1 MNYAHFTKYEKDMKT
16 KRNIPSVMFS
26 QHPDHAGK
34 PYWHTKPLVETRD
47 ELHECFLM
55 MQDLGAEEVMWDWEG
70 KLVDEAVM
78 ERLLS
83 EHLAFFKTHPLGEK
97 VFLTFRVPNPRVESG
112 YRLGRAFM
120 VILSAREA
128 AQGAGLPSSPLF
140 EVILPMTETAGE
152 LLTLHRSFERFSKAA
167 EYSFGQ
173 KANGARPLEVIPL
186 FERVETIFKS
196 GRILADY
203 LAGYEKQFKRL
214 PPYIRPFCARS
225 DPALNSG
232 IVATTLAV
240 KWALSE
246 YAKFSKQKGVPTFP
260 IIAPG
265 SLPFRGGLTPE
276 TADAFLDEFAGVRT
290 FVIQSAFRYDY
301 PFGVVKKGVR
311 HIIRKAPT
319 TKTAI
324 LSEETGRDIERII
337 PWFEKPYRKAVQ
349 EAAPFIQRVAEHIP
363 PRRERMQHIGLFGYS
378 RGVGS
383 LRLPRA
389 IGFTAACY
397 SLGVPPELFGV
408 GRGIERARKEEQLH
422 TVDALYKTLRPSL
435 IRAGRFLRKEGL
447 VELGL
452 GYIAK
457 EVALIEDY
465 LGEQLGPRMKEE
477 KRHVALSGKII
488 AALKKGK
495 PFTKEIEEA
504 AVLRQ
509 ALG

>member
-1 MNYAHFTKYEKDMKT
+1 
-16 KRNIPSVMFS
+16 MFS

-34 PYWHTKPLVETRD
+34 PYWHTKPLIETRD
-47 ELHECFLM
+47 ELRECFLM
-55 MQDLGAEEVMWDWEG
+55 MNDIGAEEVMWDWEG

-78 ERLLS
+78 ERLLG
-83 EHLAFFKTHPLGEK
+83 EHLAFFKKHPLGEN

-128 AQGAGLPSSPLF
+128 AEDAGLSSSPLF
-140 EVILPMTETAGE
+140 EVILPMTESATE
-152 LLTLHRSFERFSKAA
+152 LLKLHTSFERFSKAA

-196 GRILADY
+196 GKILGEY
-203 LAGYEKQFKRL
+203 LAGYEKLFKRL
-214 PPYIRPFCARS
+214 PPYIRPFLARS

-246 YAKFSKQKGVPTFP
+246 YAKFSKRTGVPTFP

-276 TADAFLDEFAGVRT
+276 TTNEFLDEFAGVRT

-301 PFGVVKKGVR
+301 PLAKVKKGVQD
-311 HIIRKAPT
+311 IIRKVPD
-319 TKTAI
+319 TKTV
-324 LSEETGRDIERII
+324 LLPEETGRDIERII
-337 PWFEKPYRKAVQ
+337 PWFEKPYRKAML

-397 SLGVPPELFGV
+397 SLGVPPEFFGV

-422 TVDALYKTLRPSL
+422 TVEALYKSLRPAL
-435 IRAGRFLRKEGL
+435 IRAGRFLRKESL
-447 VELGL
+447 TELGL
-452 GYIAK
+452 FGIAK
-457 EVALIEDY
+457 EIALIEAY
-465 LGEQLGPRMKEE
+465 LGEKLGPKTKDELA
-477 KRHVALSGKII
+477 HVALSGEIVV
-488 AALKKGK
+488 ALKKGK
-495 PFTKEIEEA
+495 PFGKEIEEA
-504 AVLRQ
+504 AILRK
-509 ALG
+509 AMG